1 MVKWIKLFS
10 NQYLGFWSLGLVLF
24 AIQEIPYMIMPL
36 FKLKNNPIMN
46 MTETSPYLDILEKV
60 LGSLCIALMVFIVNK
75 NTSFFEIG
83 TGNAV
88 EFEDPFGNR
97 LGVTDYIK

>member
-36 FKLKNNPIMN
+36 FKLKTNPIMN

-60 LGSLCIALMVFIVNK
+60 LGSLCIALMIFIVNK

-83 TGNAV
+83 TGIQKIAAA
-88 EFEDPFGNR
+88 
-97 LGVTDYIK
+97 